1 MAKNLFNIRTVEF
14 SPGLIDIHPK
24 ALSAAYT
31 WQDAAPAGSH
41 LEGIRL
47 LAPNIQEE
55 TVRRMPLPV
64 CQISAK
70 PRRYGVIGNFPLYHQ
85 IFLVEPKYIALLV
98 IEPSPGFSISTFAE
112 ASRIIEA
119 GGRGDPRKELGAIYS
134 DHMKS
139 PWRTL
144 PPHPFYRGDMAD
156 LLGCTKEQLRLR
168 EPRL

>member
-14 SPGLIDIHPK
+14 SPGLVDIHPK

-31 WQDAAPAGSH
+31 WKEAAPAGSL

-47 LAPNIQEE
+47 LDPNIQEE

-70 PRRYGVIGNFPLYHQ
+70 PRRYGVIGGFPLFHQ
-85 IFLVEPKYIALLV
+85 ILLVEPKYVALMV
-98 IEPSPGFSISTFAE
+98 IEPCPKFSISMFAE

-119 GGRGDPRKELGAIYS
+119 GGRGDPRKELGAIYI
-134 DHMKS
+134 DHMEKRWS
-139 PWRTL
+139 TL
-144 PPHPFYRGDMAD
+144 PPDPFYRQDMAD
-156 LLGCTKEQLRLR
+156 LVGCTKEQLRLR